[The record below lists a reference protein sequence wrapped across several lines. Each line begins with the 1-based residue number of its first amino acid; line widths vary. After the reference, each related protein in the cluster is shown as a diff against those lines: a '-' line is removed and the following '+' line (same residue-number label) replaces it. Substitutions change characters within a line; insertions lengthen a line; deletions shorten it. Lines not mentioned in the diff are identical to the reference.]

1 MIKKA
6 SKSANK
12 PIQKNASKRT
22 TVKLPVE
29 GRSPQAK
36 DLDQIV
42 HNLSTHAIALNDG
55 LNKKSSSTSRDNS
68 QLGQELNNIDFKAM
82 IGGPLQATVEAQ
94 VASAV
99 ATIDFIKKVGFR
111 EDDPS
116 QLVMVDFS
124 YKKQNP
130 DGTKE
135 DVSVIVPLISTLPI
149 PSLRIDFVEIDFNAR
164 LNSIDTSNTTNDFK
178 LNVNGRGGFGPV
190 KVSASVSYQRSF
202 STGSKV
208 EREYSLKVKVRA
220 VQDEIPKGLEKVLE
234 LLSK

>member
-1 MIKKA
+1 MIKKV

-22 TVKLPVE
+22 AVKLPVE

-42 HNLSTHAIALNDG
+42 HNLSTHVIALNDG

-164 LNSIDTSNTTNDFK
+164 LNSIDTSNTASDF
-178 LNVNGRGGFGPV
+178 
-190 KVSASVSYQRSF
+190 
-202 STGSKV
+202 
-208 EREYSLKVKVRA
+208 
-220 VQDEIPKGLEKVLE
+220 
-234 LLSK
+234 

>member
-1 MIKKA
+1 
-6 SKSANK
+6 
-12 PIQKNASKRT
+12 
-22 TVKLPVE
+22 
-29 GRSPQAK
+29 
-36 DLDQIV
+36 
-42 HNLSTHAIALNDG
+42 
-55 LNKKSSSTSRDNS
+55 
-68 QLGQELNNIDFKAM
+68 M

-190 KVSASVSYQRSF
+190 KVSASVSYQRSS